1 MGRKPKLCDEDFQ
14 KLINALKEVN
24 RVQNNLDKTYVQIN
38 DLKNQAS
45 IARDKNTER
54 KKELAD
60 GYKVSNAYINQ
71 LLALLS
77 RKARVF
83 RGFEN
88 EIGIDSH

>member
-24 RVQNNLDKTYVQIN
+24 RVQNNLDKTYVQ
-38 DLKNQAS
+38 
-45 IARDKNTER
+45 
-54 KKELAD
+54 LAD